1 MVLLIW
7 KWMGLFLNKNY
18 FLRCWGCLYV
28 LNWIET
34 LRLSLFLKLPP
45 RKLESW
51 FVLWRFFSWGC
62 SVSFPW
68 GCYLELLDKLQN
80 GVCRTVGPSLAA
92 SLELLAH
99 RRNVASLSLFYSLT
113 LVDAH
118 LNWQDWFHFVI
129 LEGGRCTCYSHTLH
143 DFCVTISRCYRDVYV
158 NSFFPHTARPWNSLP
173 IECFPSTYDLNGFK
187 NRINRH
193 LLTVGSF

>member
-7 KWMGLFLNKNY
+7 KWMGLFLNENY
-18 FLRCWGCLYV
+18 LLRCWGCLYV

-34 LRLSLFLKLPP
+34 IRLSLFLKLLP

-51 FVLWRFFSWGC
+51 FILWRFFSWGC

-80 GVCRTVGPSLAA
+80 GVCRTVSPPLAA

-99 RRNVASLSLFYSLT
+99 RRNVASLSLFYRYY
-113 LVDAH
+113 
-118 LNWQDWFHFVI
+118 F
-129 LEGGRCTCYSHTLH
+129 GRCSSELAQLVPFSLSRGRSTRCSDRSH

-158 NSFFPHTARPWNSLP
+158 NSFFPHTARAWNSLP
-173 IECFPSTYDLNGFK
+173 IECFPSTYNLNGFK
-187 NRINRH
+187 NWINRH